1 MVIEA
6 RTTLKLNP
14 WPYFADDEIEVT
26 AMVLRSGKVN
36 YWTGEQGRLFEKEFA
51 AYCGSAYGVA
61 VANGSVGLDIALHV
75 LGIGSGDEVIVSPR
89 SFFASA
95 GAIAL
100 SGATPVF
107 ADVDLD
113 SQNITLE
120 SISACLSPRTRA
132 ILCVHLNGWP
142 CDMATITT
150 LAKQH
155 GLFVIEDCA
164 QAHGAK
170 IDGKFAGTWGDIG
183 VFSFCQDKIMTTA
196 GEGGMIL
203 TDDEALWNKI
213 WSFKDHGK
221 SYQRV
226 HATDHPEGF
235 RWLHESVGSNFRMT
249 EVQAA
254 VGRRQLLK
262 LDGWVHTRR
271 MHAAFINSAFAG
283 IDCVRVVTPPA
294 NVWHSC
300 YKHYVFVRPGR
311 LAAGWDRD
319 RILREFAEAGI
330 PALSGACPEI
340 YLEKAFAHS
349 ASKPAR
355 RLPAARELGET
366 SLQFLVHPTLT
377 HEQVTDIVAIASRIL
392 TRAQRS

>member
-1 MVIEA
+1 MAIEA
-6 RTTLKLNP
+6 KKMVQLNP
-14 WPYFADDEIEVT
+14 WPDFADDEIEV
-26 AMVLRSGKVN
+26 AMQVLRSAKVN
-36 YWTGEQGRLFEKEFA
+36 YWTGEQGRLFETEFA
-51 AYCGSAYGVA
+51 DYCGAAYGIA
-61 VANGSVGLDIALHV
+61 VANGSVGLDAALHV
-75 LGIGSGDEVIVSPR
+75 LGIGSGDEVIVTPR

-113 SQNITLE
+113 SQNITPE
-120 SISACLSPRTRA
+120 SITASLSHRTKA

-142 CDMATITT
+142 CDMAAIMP

-164 QAHGAK
+164 QAHGSK

-203 TDDEALWNKI
+203 TNEKALWNKI

-221 SYQRV
+221 SYERV
-226 HATDHPEGF
+226 HATDHPAGF
-235 RWLHESVGSNFRMT
+235 RWLHESIGTNFRMT

-254 VGRRQLLK
+254 IGRRQLLK
-262 LDGWVHTRR
+262 LDAWVQTRR
-271 MHAAFINSAFAG
+271 KHAAFINKALAE
-283 IDCVRVVTPPA
+283 IDCVRVVTPPP

-300 YKHYVFVRPGR
+300 YKHYAFVRPER
-311 LAAGWDRD
+311 LATGWDRD
-319 RILREFAEAGI
+319 RILREFADAGI

-340 YLEKAFAHS
+340 YLEKAFADS
-349 ASKPAR
+349 AARPAT

-377 HEQVTDIVAIASRIL
+377 HEQVAEVVAVASRIL
-392 TRAQRS
+392 TRAQLI

>member
-6 RTTLKLNP
+6 KKMVQLNP
-14 WPYFADDEIEVT
+14 WPNFADDEIEV
-26 AMVLRSGKVN
+26 AVQVLRSAKVN
-36 YWTGEQGRLFEKEFA
+36 YWTGEQGRLFEQEFA
-51 AYCGSAYGVA
+51 DYCGAAYGIA
-61 VANGSVGLDIALHV
+61 VANGSVGLDVALHV
-75 LGIGSGDEVIVSPR
+75 LGIGSGDEVIVTPR

-113 SQNITLE
+113 SQNITPE
-120 SISACLSPRTRA
+120 SITASLSPRTKA

-142 CDMATITT
+142 CDMAAIMA

-164 QAHGAK
+164 QAHGSK

-196 GEGGMIL
+196 GEGGMVL
-203 TDDEALWNKI
+203 TNDKALWSKI

-221 SYQRV
+221 SYERV
-226 HATDHPEGF
+226 HATDHPAGF
-235 RWLHESVGSNFRMT
+235 RWLHESIGTNFRMT

-262 LDGWVHTRR
+262 LDSWVQTRR
-271 MHAAFINSAFAG
+271 KHAAFINKALAE

-300 YKHYVFVRPGR
+300 YKHYVFVRPER
-311 LAAGWDRD
+311 VIAGWDRD
-319 RILREFAEAGI
+319 RILREFADAGI

-340 YLEKAFAHS
+340 YLEKAFADS
-349 ASKPAR
+349 TAKPVR

-377 HEQVTDIVAIASRIL
+377 QEQVEEVVAIASRIL
-392 TRAQRS
+392 TRAQRN

>member
-1 MVIEA
+1 MVVEVKKIVQ
-6 RTTLKLNP
+6 LNP
-14 WPYFADDEIEVT
+14 WPNFADDEIEV
-26 AMVLRSGKVN
+26 AVQVLRSAKVN
-36 YWTGEQGRLFEKEFA
+36 YWTGEQGRLFEQEFA
-51 AYCGSAYGVA
+51 DYCGAAFGIA
-61 VANGSVGLDIALHV
+61 VANGTVGLDVALHV
-75 LGIGSGDEVIVSPR
+75 LGIGSGDEVIVTPR

-95 GAIAL
+95 GTIAL

-113 SQNITLE
+113 SQNITPE
-120 SISACLSPRTRA
+120 SITASLSPRTKA

-142 CDMATITT
+142 CDMAAIMA

-164 QAHGAK
+164 QAHGSK
-170 IDGKFAGTWGDIG
+170 IDGKYAGTWGDIG

-196 GEGGMIL
+196 GEGGMVL
-203 TDDEALWNKI
+203 TNDKALWSKI

-221 SYQRV
+221 SYERV
-226 HATDHPEGF
+226 HATDHPAGF
-235 RWLHESVGSNFRMT
+235 RWLHESIGTNFRMT

-262 LDGWVHTRR
+262 LDAWVQTRR
-271 MHAAFINSAFAG
+271 KYAAFINKALTEV
-283 IDCVRVVTPPA
+283 DCVRVVTPPA

-300 YKHYVFVRPGR
+300 YKHYVFVRPER
-311 LAAGWDRD
+311 LAVGWDRD
-319 RILREFAEAGI
+319 RILREFADAGI

-340 YLEKAFAHS
+340 YLEKAFADS
-349 ASKPAR
+349 TAKSVR
-355 RLPAARELGET
+355 RLPAARVLGET

-377 HEQVTDIVAIASRIL
+377 QEQVEEVVAVASRIL
-392 TRAQRS
+392 TRAQRN

>member
-1 MVIEA
+1 MVIDA
-6 RTTLKLNP
+6 KTMAKLSP
-14 WPYFADDEIEVT
+14 WPYFADDEIE
-26 AMVLRSGKVN
+26 AAAEVLRSGKVN
-36 YWTGEQGRLFEKEFA
+36 YWTGEHGRRFEQEFA
-51 AYCGSAYGVA
+51 AYCGSAYGIA
-61 VANGSVGLDIALHV
+61 VANGSVGLDLALNA
-75 LGIGSGDEVIVSPR
+75 LGIGKGDEVIVTPR

-95 GAIAL
+95 GSIAL

-113 SQNITLE
+113 SQNITVE
-120 SISACLSPRTRA
+120 SITASLSPRTRA
-132 ILCVHLNGWP
+132 ILCVHLNGWS
-142 CDMATITT
+142 CDMAAIMA
-150 LAKQH
+150 LAQQQ

-170 IDGKFAGTWGDIG
+170 IDGKFAGTWGHLG
-183 VFSFCQDKIMTTA
+183 VFSFCQDKIMSTA

-203 TDDEALWNKI
+203 TDDEALWSKV

-221 SYQRV
+221 SYERV
-226 HATDHPEGF
+226 HAADHPEGF
-235 RWLHESVGSNFRMT
+235 RWLHESIGTNFRMT
-249 EVQAA
+249 ELQAA

-262 LDGWVHTRR
+262 LDGWVQTRR
-271 MHAAFINSAFAG
+271 KHAAFINSAFAD

-300 YKHYVFVRPGR
+300 YKHYVFVQPEC

-319 RILREFAEAGI
+319 RILREFAQAGI

-340 YLEKAFAHS
+340 YLEKAFADS
-349 ASKPAR
+349 ASKPAT
-355 RLPAARELGET
+355 RLPAARKLGET

-377 HEQVTDIVAIASRIL
+377 HEQVEEVVAIARQVL
-392 TRAQRS
+392 ARAQRS

>member
-1 MVIEA
+1 MDA
-6 RTTLKLNP
+6 HSTLKSGS
-14 WPYFADDEIEVT
+14 WPCFAEDEVEAAVN
-26 AMVLRSGKVN
+26 VLRSGKVN
-36 YWTGEQGRLFEKEFA
+36 YWTGEQGRLFEQEFA

-61 VANGSVGLDIALHV
+61 VANGSVALDVALHV
-75 LGIGSGDEVIVSPR
+75 LGIGAGDEVIVTPR

-95 GAIAL
+95 GSIAL

-113 SQNITLE
+113 SQNITLA
-120 SISACLSPRTRA
+120 SITANLSPRTRA
-132 ILCVHLNGWP
+132 IVCVHLNGWP
-142 CDMATITT
+142 CDMAAIMA
-150 LAKQH
+150 LAEKH

-170 IDGKFAGTWGDIG
+170 VDDKYAGTWGHIG

-203 TDDEALWNKI
+203 TDDPALWSKI

-221 SYQRV
+221 SYARV

-235 RWLHESVGSNFRMT
+235 RWLHESIGTNFRMT

-254 VGRRQLLK
+254 IGRRQLLK
-262 LDGWVHTRR
+262 LDAWVETRR
-271 MHAAFINSAFAG
+271 QHAAFINSAFAD

-300 YKHYVFVRPGR
+300 YKHYVFVRPER

-319 RILREFAEAGI
+319 RILREFGEAGI

-340 YLEKAFAHS
+340 YLEKAFANS
-349 ASKPAR
+349 AAKPAR
-355 RLPAARELGET
+355 RLPAARALGET

-377 HEQVTDIVAIASRIL
+377 HEQVAEVIGIAGQIL
-392 TRAQRS
+392 TRAQRT